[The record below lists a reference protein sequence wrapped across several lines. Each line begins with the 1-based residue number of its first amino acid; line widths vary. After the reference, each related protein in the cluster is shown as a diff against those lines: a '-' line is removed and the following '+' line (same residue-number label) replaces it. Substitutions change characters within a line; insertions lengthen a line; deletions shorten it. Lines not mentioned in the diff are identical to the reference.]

1 MDAPLGLLVSPLGG
15 GLAALVAAFLW
26 ALASIWFTDL
36 GRHLA
41 ILEVNLLKGALA
53 LALLSATL
61 LLGGGS
67 LQNIPPEALSLLL
80 VSGVVGITLGDSAY
94 LQALQHL
101 GPRRTLLLATLAPPM
116 VGLIA
121 WAFLGEALIW
131 TAWLGIALTVAGVA
145 WVILER
151 SPLDSPSG
159 SLQRGLWF
167 GFLAALAQSTAIV
180 LSRAA
185 LTRTNV
191 DPLQSTILRLGAA
204 VVVLVIW
211 LLLRRRPL
219 ISLAAFAA
227 QPRLWGLLAAASV
240 VGTYLALWLQQIS
253 ILLAPAGIVQT
264 LLSTSPI
271 FILPIAALQGE
282 RISPRAVLGVL
293 LALGGV
299 GLLFG
304 A

>member
-1 MDAPLGLLVSPLGG
+1 MNALLDLLVSPLGG
-15 GLAALVAAFLW
+15 GLAALTAAFLW
-26 ALASIWFTDL
+26 ALASIWFTAL
-36 GRHLA
+36 GRRLA
-41 ILEVNLLKGALA
+41 IVEVNFLKGALA
-53 LALLSATL
+53 LALLTATL

-67 LQNIPPEALSLLL
+67 LQNIPMEALVLLL
-80 VSGVVGITLGDSAY
+80 VSGVIGITLGDSAY

-131 TAWLGIALTVAGVA
+131 TAWLGIALTVAGVT

-151 SPLDSPSG
+151 SPRDAPSG
-159 SLQRGLWF
+159 SLKHGLWF

-180 LSRAA
+180 LSRAV
-185 LTRTNV
+185 LTRTSV
-191 DPLQSTILRLGAA
+191 DPLQSTILRLAAA

-211 LLLRRRPL
+211 LLLSRRPL
-219 ISLAAFAA
+219 ISRAVFAA
-227 QPRLWGLLAAASV
+227 HPRLWALLAAATI
-240 VGTYLALWLQQIS
+240 VGTYLALWLQQVS

-282 RISPRAVLGVL
+282 QISPRAVLGVL

-304 A
+304 G

>member
-1 MDAPLGLLVSPLGG
+1 MDALLNLLVSPLGG
-15 GLAALVAAFLW
+15 GLAALTAAFLW

-121 WAFLGEALIW
+121 WAFLDEALIW

-159 SLQRGLWF
+159 SLRRGLWF
-167 GFLAALAQSTAIV
+167 GFLAALAQSAAIV

-219 ISLAAFAA
+219 ISRAAFAA